1 MQIWSGSSRQIREL
15 WSTFPEPLTHTVKAL
30 VPQAS
35 CQPKVLIFHSA
46 RSLATRLLCPHLFIE
61 DPHAHF
67 MDVGTETVV
76 DRTVLTDE
84 WFISVVPAMES
95 TPRLSDSWR
104 EASVCHNTHHTVL
117 HGDVV
122 GGVLS
127 TWYCA

>member
-15 WSTFPEPLTHTVKAL
+15 WSTFPEPVTHTVKAL
-30 VPQAS
+30 VFLPAKGS
-35 CQPKVLIFHSA
+35 YF
-46 RSLATRLLCPHLFIE
+46 E
-61 DPHAHF
+61 DPPAHL

-84 WFISVVPAMES
+84 RFISVVPAMES

-117 HGDVV
+117 YEDVV